1 VNHFEGNE
9 RDRSP
14 LLPLWNSSNFYIPL
28 SFFLLFSV
36 IFFFYYSF
44 FFKKNIKMK
53 DNGILKERKLDL
65 KIRVPFIQR
74 VTRGTARYFLS
85 PEPKLTIARSSPAR
99 EGGAS
104 RSGKG
109 QTRATG
115 RDEWTLHHLGYC
127 VCRARPASR
136 RGWQSGAWRAPHLVD
151 YYLEIH

>member
-74 VTRGTARYFLS
+74 VTRGTARYFSAIGAVTPEREKKQADCYFIDARVGAERLS
-85 PEPKLTIARSSPAR
+85 
-99 EGGAS
+99 
-104 RSGKG
+104 
-109 QTRATG
+109 
-115 RDEWTLHHLGYC
+115 
-127 VCRARPASR
+127 
-136 RGWQSGAWRAPHLVD
+136 
-151 YYLEIH
+151 